1 MIFIYF
7 CVLIGLLTAFK
18 SLVLKEPN
26 LIYHQGFTL
35 INARLLAKVVL
46 MAEYFKIEKFDNLRN
61 KLLVYP
67 IAFKS
72 AEFCIILMCF

>member
-35 INARLLAKVVL
+35 INAWLLAKVVL
-46 MAEYFKIEKFDNLRN
+46 MAEYFKIADNLRN